1 MQNKNSK
8 ISCDIYIFFC
18 PLLINVLQMFFL
30 SIPTG
35 EVCPRFTAQGY
46 SVQAK
51 WDIPVSLRA
60 RGSSYTR
67 GQDHFSSWE
76 WPMTI
81 FSEVFGSQNLGAIC
95 PSVLG
100 AAGIAWQVNHASGQW
115 LSIRCS
121 VFWDKDHRVLC
132 RSGVRQ
138 TVNWGSAWQIMQEIM
153 IDVSGRAVWGA

>member
-8 ISCDIYIFFC
+8 ISCDFFFFWSSFNKRFA
-18 PLLINVLQMFFL
+18 NVLSLHPHWRGLSQIYCPGIQCASKVRLPCKSKGKGEQLHQRSRSFFIL
-30 SIPTG
+30 G
-35 EVCPRFTAQGY
+35 MA
-46 SVQAK
+46 
-51 WDIPVSLRA
+51 
-60 RGSSYTR
+60 
-67 GQDHFSSWE
+67 
-76 WPMTI
+76 MTI

-100 AAGIAWQVNHASGQW
+100 AAGVAWQSNHASGQW
-115 LSIRCS
+115 LSICCS
-121 VFWDKDHRVLC
+121 VFWDKDHRGLC